1 MTTASSRSSL
11 IHLGPEFLGVPA
23 LISGPFNDRQERWS
37 ACHRGRRPCGALAD
51 AAKGAGARNAG
62 VPMELEPRAYRLKAS
77 NAAPPISTSSGTIP
91 RCPQVVWLPLPIA
104 GVSLQ
109 RSPHQMIAAHYSS
122 TSKGLTSRNSERII
136 GGKNA
141 SHRGYIGTFT
151 IMRDCYRVA
160 LPSAP
165 TLENVSSALKSQSPS
180 NHVPIS
186 RHRPSRLARPA
197 PVGFGHDMAM
207 DWPRV

>member
-1 MTTASSRSSL
+1 MVGLPSRAASVRRACRGGERRGRPQCRCADGIGTPSLSAQGEQRRSTYFNIERDNSTMSAGRLVTPPDSRCVAAAQPASDDCSSL
-11 IHLGPEFLGVPA
+11 L
-23 LISGPFNDRQERWS
+23 FNFE
-37 ACHRGRRPCGALAD
+37 
-51 AAKGAGARNAG
+51 
-62 VPMELEPRAYRLKAS
+62 
-77 NAAPPISTSSGTIP
+77 
-91 RCPQVVWLPLPIA
+91 
-104 GVSLQ
+104 
-109 RSPHQMIAAHYSS
+109 SS
-122 TSKGLTSRNSERII
+122 TSKGLTSRTPSESI

-141 SHRGYIGTFT
+141 SDRGYIGTFT
-151 IMRDCYRVA
+151 TMRDCYRVA

-180 NHVPIS
+180 NHVAIS